1 MYNPTCE
8 MAVQNNSVSYQPP
21 LRLQEFERAMSSLM
35 MFISQEGD
43 CVVGEAPDDEL
54 LLFWKERGV
63 YLPRFVSKNDAI
75 SLIKDGAI
83 LIPWGGSRQ
92 LYYSYGLKHKSEQ
105 YTDLMRRFFSRE
117 LSVVLE
123 DTVCRLCQRRK
134 DLKQYDIEEK
144 SVLVTERDIMERRVK
159 MGSCVVKSL
168 WSSSGRGVQLVR
180 EQCHIEPAIVWARGK
195 IRHDGGVVCEPFYKR
210 MGEFTTLIEIYE
222 DGRIEYLGTN
232 YFEADEAG
240 RFGKELIGQK
250 ILTREE
256 EQEVAQILMDAML
269 ELHWVEEYTGKIG
282 VDGMVYNDKH
292 GERKVRICTE
302 VNMRHTM
309 GNINLSVARC
319 FSPKVKATWQIEQ
332 FDNAMSWARF
342 CKEMVSRFPLVL
354 DDKNRIECG
363 FFRLSS
369 LGYNYGAWGMVQ
381 G

>member
-43 CVVGEAPDDEL
+43 YVVGEAPDDEL

-63 YLPRFVSKNDAI
+63 YLPQFVSKNDAI

-105 YTDLMRRFFSRE
+105 YTDLMRCFFSRE

-123 DTVCRLCQRRK
+123 DTVCRLCQGRNN
-134 DLKQYDIEEK
+134 LKQYDIEER

-159 MGSCVVKSL
+159 MGNCVVKSL

-210 MGEFTTLIEIYE
+210 LGEFTTLIEIYE

-240 RFGKELIGQK
+240 RFGKELIGQN

-256 EQEVAQILMDAML
+256 EQEVGQILIEAMSRL
-269 ELHWVEEYTGKIG
+269 NWVEKYIGKIG
-282 VDGMVYNDKH
+282 VDGMVYNDKR

-342 CKEMVSRFPLVL
+342 CKEMDSRFPLVL

-369 LGYNYGAWGMVQ
+369 LGYNYGAWGIVQ

>member
-43 CVVGEAPDDEL
+43 YVVGEAPDDEL

-63 YLPRFVSKNDAI
+63 YLPQFVSKNDAI

-92 LYYSYGLKHKSEQ
+92 LYYSYGLKQKSEQ
-105 YTDLMRRFFSRE
+105 YTDLMRCFFSRE
-117 LSVVLE
+117 MSVVLE
-123 DTVCRLCQRRK
+123 DTVCRLCQGRK

-144 SVLVTERDIMERRVK
+144 SELVTESDIMERRVRK
-159 MGSCVVKSL
+159 GSCVVKSL

-210 MGEFTTLIEIYE
+210 LGEFTTLIEIYE

-240 RFGKELIGQK
+240 RFGKELIGQN

-256 EQEVAQILMDAML
+256 EQEVGQILIEAMSRL
-269 ELHWVEEYTGKIG
+269 NWVEKYIGKIG
-282 VDGMVYNDKH
+282 VDGMVYNDKQ

-309 GNINLSVARC
+309 GNINLSVVRC

-342 CKEMVSRFPLVL
+342 CKEMDSRFPLVL

-369 LGYNYGAWGMVQ
+369 LGYNYGAWGIVQ

>member
-63 YLPRFVSKNDAI
+63 YLPQFVSKSDAI

-105 YTDLMRRFFSRE
+105 YTDLMRCFFSRE

-123 DTVCRLCQRRK
+123 DTVCRLCQGRNN
-134 DLKQYDIEEK
+134 LKQYDIEER

-159 MGSCVVKSL
+159 MGNCVVKSL

-210 MGEFTTLIEIYE
+210 LGEFTTLIEIYE

-240 RFGKELIGQK
+240 RFGKELIGQN

-256 EQEVAQILMDAML
+256 EQEVVQILIEAMSRL
-269 ELHWVEEYTGKIG
+269 NWVEKYIGKIG

-332 FDNAMSWARF
+332 FDNAMSWARY

-369 LGYNYGAWGMVQ
+369 LGYNYGAWGIVQ

>member
-43 CVVGEAPDDEL
+43 YVVGEAPDDEL

-105 YTDLMRRFFSRE
+105 YTDLMRCFFSRE

-123 DTVCRLCQRRK
+123 DTVCRLCQGRK

-144 SVLVTERDIMERRVK
+144 SELVTESDIMECRVRK
-159 MGSCVVKSL
+159 GNCVVKSL

-210 MGEFTTLIEIYE
+210 LGEFTTLIEIYE

-240 RFGKELIGQK
+240 RFGKELIGQN

-292 GERKVRICTE
+292 GERKVRVCTE

-332 FDNAMSWARF
+332 FDNAMSWTRF

-369 LGYNYGAWGMVQ
+369 LGYNYGAWGIVQ

>member
-43 CVVGEAPDDEL
+43 YVVGEAPDDEL

-63 YLPRFVSKNDAI
+63 YLPQFVSKNDAI

-105 YTDLMRRFFSRE
+105 YTDLMRCFFSRE

-123 DTVCRLCQRRK
+123 DMVCRLCQGRNN
-134 DLKQYDIEEK
+134 LKQYDIEEK

-159 MGSCVVKSL
+159 MGNCVVKSL

-210 MGEFTTLIEIYE
+210 LGEFTTLIEIYE

-240 RFGKELIGQK
+240 RFGKELIGQN

-369 LGYNYGAWGMVQ
+369 LGYNYGAWGIVQ

>member
-43 CVVGEAPDDEL
+43 CVVGENPDDEL

-63 YLPRFVSKNDAI
+63 NIPQFVNKNDAI
-75 SLIKDGAI
+75 SLIKDGAM
-83 LIPWGGSRQ
+83 LVPWGGSRQ

-105 YTDLMRRFFSRE
+105 YTDLMRCFFSRE

-123 DTVCRLCQRRK
+123 DTVCRLCQGRK
-134 DLKQYDIEEK
+134 DLKQYDIEER
-144 SVLVTERDIMERRVK
+144 SELVTESDIMECRVRK
-159 MGSCVVKSL
+159 GSCVVKSL

-210 MGEFTTLIEIYE
+210 LGEFTTLIEIYE

-240 RFGKELIGQK
+240 RFGKELIGQN

-256 EQEVAQILMDAML
+256 EQEVGQILIEAMSRL
-269 ELHWVEEYTGKIG
+269 NWVEKYIGKIG
-282 VDGMVYNDKH
+282 VDGMVYNKQ

-332 FDNAMSWARF
+332 FDNAMSWARY

-354 DDKNRIECG
+354 DDKNRIERG

-369 LGYNYGAWGMVQ
+369 LGYNYGAWGIVQ

>member
-43 CVVGEAPDDEL
+43 YVVGEAPDDEL

-105 YTDLMRRFFSRE
+105 YTDLMRCFFSRE

-123 DTVCRLCQRRK
+123 DTVCRLCQGRNN
-134 DLKQYDIEEK
+134 LKQYDIEER

-159 MGSCVVKSL
+159 MGNCVVKSL

-210 MGEFTTLIEIYE
+210 LGEFTTLIEIYE

-256 EQEVAQILMDAML
+256 EQEVAQILIEAMSRL
-269 ELHWVEEYTGKIG
+269 NWVEKYIGKIG

-369 LGYNYGAWGMVQ
+369 LGYNYGAWGIVQ

>member
-63 YLPRFVSKNDAI
+63 YLPQFVSKNDAI

-105 YTDLMRRFFSRE
+105 YTDLMRCFFSRE

-123 DTVCRLCQRRK
+123 DTVCRLCQGRNN
-134 DLKQYDIEEK
+134 LKQYDIEER

-159 MGSCVVKSL
+159 MGNCVVKSL

-180 EQCHIEPAIVWARGK
+180 NQSHIEPAIVWARGK

-210 MGEFTTLIEIYE
+210 LGEFTTLIEIYE

-240 RFGKELIGQK
+240 RFGKELIGQN

-256 EQEVAQILMDAML
+256 EQEVGQILIEAMSRL
-269 ELHWVEEYTGKIG
+269 NWVEKYIGKIG

-332 FDNAMSWARF
+332 FDNAMSWARY

-369 LGYNYGAWGMVQ
+369 LGYNYGAWGIVQ

>member
-63 YLPRFVSKNDAI
+63 YLPQFVSKNDAI

-105 YTDLMRRFFSRE
+105 YTDLMRCFFSRE

-123 DTVCRLCQRRK
+123 DTVCRLCQGRNN
-134 DLKQYDIEEK
+134 LKQYDIEER

-159 MGSCVVKSL
+159 MGNCVVKSL

-210 MGEFTTLIEIYE
+210 LGEFTTLIEIYE

-240 RFGKELIGQK
+240 RFGKELIGQN

-256 EQEVAQILMDAML
+256 EQEVGQILIEAMSRL
-269 ELHWVEEYTGKIG
+269 NWVEKYIGKIG

-332 FDNAMSWARF
+332 FDNAMSWARY

-369 LGYNYGAWGMVQ
+369 LGYNYGAWGIVQ

>member
-43 CVVGEAPDDEL
+43 YVVGEAPDDEL

-63 YLPRFVSKNDAI
+63 YLPQFVSKNDAI

-92 LYYSYGLKHKSEQ
+92 LYYSYGLKQKSEQ
-105 YTDLMRRFFSRE
+105 YTDLMRFFFSRE
-117 LSVVLE
+117 MSVVLE
-123 DTVCRLCQRRK
+123 DTVCRLCQGRNN
-134 DLKQYDIEEK
+134 LKQYDIEEK
-144 SVLVTERDIMERRVK
+144 SELVTESDIMECRVRK
-159 MGSCVVKSL
+159 GSCVVKSL

-210 MGEFTTLIEIYE
+210 LGEFTTLIEIYE

-240 RFGKELIGQK
+240 RFGKELIGQN

-256 EQEVAQILMDAML
+256 EQEVGQILIEAMSRL
-269 ELHWVEEYTGKIG
+269 NWVEKYIGKIG

-332 FDNAMSWARF
+332 FDNAMSWVRF
-342 CKEMVSRFPLVL
+342 CKEMDSRFPLVL

-369 LGYNYGAWGMVQ
+369 LGYNYGAWGIVQ

>member
-63 YLPRFVSKNDAI
+63 YLPQFVSKNDAI

-92 LYYSYGLKHKSEQ
+92 LYYSYGLKQESEQ
-105 YTDLMRRFFSRE
+105 YTDLMRCFFSRE
-117 LSVVLE
+117 MSVVLE
-123 DTVCRLCQRRK
+123 DTVCRLCQGRNN
-134 DLKQYDIEEK
+134 LKQYDIEER

-159 MGSCVVKSL
+159 MGNCVVKSL

-210 MGEFTTLIEIYE
+210 LGEFTTLIEIYE

-256 EQEVAQILMDAML
+256 EQEVAQILIEAMSRL
-269 ELHWVEEYTGKIG
+269 NWVEKYIGKIG

-342 CKEMVSRFPLVL
+342 CKEMVSRFPLIL

-369 LGYNYGAWGMVQ
+369 LGYNYGAWGIVQ